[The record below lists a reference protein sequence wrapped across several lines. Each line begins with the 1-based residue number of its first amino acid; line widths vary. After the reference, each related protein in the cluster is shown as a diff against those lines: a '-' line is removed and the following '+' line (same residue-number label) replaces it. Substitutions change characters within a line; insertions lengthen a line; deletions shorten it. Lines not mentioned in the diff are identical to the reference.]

1 VKKIL
6 IDMHRLGKNRFNG
19 LYIYSKFLGEELQ
32 KQQPEDFDF
41 FYYLPKKLVGFF
53 GQAAKYIAQHSLD
66 KFFHRKAMGF
76 DIWHS
81 TTTLS
86 WYVPASKKTK
96 FIFTLHDLNFLIEEP
111 DNIKGNKKNL
121 LRIQKRINRAD
132 YIIAI
137 SNFALRQARQ
147 HLQLYNKPALVIYN
161 GCTYITHPP
170 AESAPAHV
178 PKKPFLFSIGLVQK
192 RKNFHT
198 IIPLLKDNDYLYVIA
213 GRDEFEYKNEI
224 LKEAQK
230 YNVDSRVIFTGTVSE
245 EEKVWYYK
253 NCEAFMFPSFAEGFG
268 LPVVEAM
275 YFGKPVFISTEA
287 SLPEIGGDAA
297 YYFTS
302 FNADEMKQQFAA
314 GMLDYKINA
323 PVEKIKQQAAKFSF
337 EKTAAAVIE
346 IYKTL

>member
-1 VKKIL
+1 VKKVL

-32 KQQPEDFDF
+32 KQQPAGFDF
-41 FYYLPKKLVGFF
+41 YYYLPKKFFGFF
-53 GQAAKYIAQHSLD
+53 GKAVNYIAQHSID
-66 KFFHRKAMGF
+66 KFFHRKATGF

-86 WYVPASKKTK
+86 WYVPASQKTK

-111 DNIKGNKKNL
+111 GNVKGNKKNL
-121 LRIQKRINRAD
+121 QRIQKRINRAD
-132 YIIAI
+132 HIIAI
-137 SNFALRQARQ
+137 SNFALQQARQ
-147 HLQLYNKPALVIYN
+147 HLNLYNKPVSVIYN
-161 GCTYITHPP
+161 GCTYITHAPF
-170 AESAPAHV
+170 ESMPTYAPM
-178 PKKPFLFSIGLVQK
+178 KPFLFSIGLVQK

-198 IIPLLKDNDYLYVIA
+198 VIPLLKGNDYLYIIA

-224 LKEAQK
+224 LKEAEK
-230 YNVDSRVIFTGTVSE
+230 YNVTSRVLFTGAITE

-253 NCEAFMFPSFAEGFG
+253 NCAAFMFPSFAEGFG

-275 YFGKPVFISTEA
+275 FFGKPVFVSNEA

-302 FNADEMKQQFAA
+302 FEAPAMRQQFTA
-314 GMLDYKINA
+314 GMNDYNTNL

-337 EKTAAAVIE
+337 ANTAKAVIE
-346 IYKTL
+346 IYKTF